1 MLAGWFK
8 DVVNESLAGK
18 YSHQMDN
25 SFRQGMSWNLSGIV
39 DSLENRV
46 IKLLQEYEILKS
58 LKIKLEDEIT
68 ILKSQQDQNIIEIDS
83 WKDECN
89 TLRIANSMLGSNKNK
104 RETKLKINEL
114 VREIDKCITQL
125 SE

>member
-1 MLAGWFK
+1 
-8 DVVNESLAGK
+8 
-18 YSHQMDN
+18 
-25 SFRQGMSWNLSGIV
+25 MSNLSGIV
-39 DSLENRV
+39 DSLESRV
-46 IKLLQEYEILKS
+46 VKLLQEYENLKR
-58 LKIKLEDEIT
+58 LKTKLEDEIT

-83 WKDECN
+83 LKDECN
-89 TLRIANSMLGSNKNK
+89 SLRIANSMLGSNKYK

>member
-1 MLAGWFK
+1 
-8 DVVNESLAGK
+8 
-18 YSHQMDN
+18 
-25 SFRQGMSWNLSGIV
+25 MSNLSEIV

-46 IKLLQEYEILKS
+46 GKLLQEHDENLKHKKS
-58 LKIKLEDEIT
+58 KLEEEIT
-68 ILKSQQDQNIIEIDS
+68 VLKAQQDQYSKEIEN
-83 WKDECN
+83 WRDECN
-89 TLRIANSMLGSNKNK
+89 TLKLANSMLGSNEYK

>member
-1 MLAGWFK
+1 
-8 DVVNESLAGK
+8 
-18 YSHQMDN
+18 
-25 SFRQGMSWNLSGIV
+25 MSNLSEIV

-46 IKLLQEYEILKS
+46 GKLLQEHENLKNKKS
-58 LKIKLEDEIT
+58 KLEEEIT
-68 ILKSQQDQNIIEIDS
+68 VLISQQDQYSKEIEN
-83 WKDECN
+83 WREECN
-89 TLRIANSMLGSNKNK
+89 ALKLSNSMLGSNEYK

>member
-1 MLAGWFK
+1 
-8 DVVNESLAGK
+8 
-18 YSHQMDN
+18 
-25 SFRQGMSWNLSGIV
+25 MSNLSEIV
-39 DSLENRV
+39 DSLENKV
-46 IKLLQEYEILKS
+46 VKLLQEHEILKR
-58 LKIKLEDEIT
+58 LKVKLDEEIT
-68 ILKSQQDQNIIEIDS
+68 ILKSKQDRYLKDIDA

-89 TLRIANSMLGSNKNK
+89 TLKIANSMLGSNNHK

>member
-1 MLAGWFK
+1 
-8 DVVNESLAGK
+8 
-18 YSHQMDN
+18 
-25 SFRQGMSWNLSGIV
+25 MSNLSEIV
-39 DSLENRV
+39 DSLENKV
-46 IKLLQEYEILKS
+46 VNLLQEHENLKR
-58 LKIKLEDEIT
+58 LKIKLDEEIT
-68 ILKSQQDQNIIEIDS
+68 ILKSKQDRYLKDIDA

-89 TLRIANSMLGSNKNK
+89 TLKIANSMLGSNNHK

>member
-1 MLAGWFK
+1 
-8 DVVNESLAGK
+8 
-18 YSHQMDN
+18 
-25 SFRQGMSWNLSGIV
+25 MSNLSGIV

-46 IKLLQEYEILKS
+46 IKLIQEYESLKS
-58 LKIKLEDEIT
+58 LKIELENEIT

-83 WKDECN
+83 WKDQCN

>member
-1 MLAGWFK
+1 MSKLW
-8 DVVNESLAGK
+8 ES
-18 YSHQMDN
+18 
-25 SFRQGMSWNLSGIV
+25 V
-39 DSLENRV
+39 DSLENKV
-46 IKLLQEYEILKS
+46 VKLLQEHENLKRLNVKLDEEITSLKS
-58 LKIKLEDEIT
+58 KQDRYIKD
-68 ILKSQQDQNIIEIDS
+68 IDA

-89 TLRIANSMLGSNKNK
+89 TLKIANSMLGSNNHK

>member
-1 MLAGWFK
+1 
-8 DVVNESLAGK
+8 
-18 YSHQMDN
+18 
-25 SFRQGMSWNLSGIV
+25 MSNLSEIV

-46 IKLLQEYEILKS
+46 GKLLQEHENLKS
-58 LKIKLEDEIT
+58 KKSKLEEEIT
-68 ILKSQQDQNIIEIDS
+68 VLITQQDQYSKEIEN
-83 WKDECN
+83 WREECT
-89 TLRIANSMLGSNKNK
+89 TLKLANSMLGSNKYK

>member
-1 MLAGWFK
+1 
-8 DVVNESLAGK
+8 
-18 YSHQMDN
+18 
-25 SFRQGMSWNLSGIV
+25 MSNLSEIV
-39 DSLENRV
+39 DSLENKV
-46 IKLLQEYEILKS
+46 VKLLQEHENLKR
-58 LKIKLEDEIT
+58 LKVKLDEEIT
-68 ILKSQQDQNIIEIDS
+68 ILKSKQDRYLKDIDA

-89 TLRIANSMLGSNKNK
+89 TLKIANSMLGSNKHK

>member
-1 MLAGWFK
+1 
-8 DVVNESLAGK
+8 
-18 YSHQMDN
+18 
-25 SFRQGMSWNLSGIV
+25 MSNLSGIV

-46 IKLLQEYEILKS
+46 IKLIQEYESLKI

-89 TLRIANSMLGSNKNK
+89 TLRIANSILGSNKHK

>member
-1 MLAGWFK
+1 
-8 DVVNESLAGK
+8 
-18 YSHQMDN
+18 
-25 SFRQGMSWNLSGIV
+25 MSNLSEIV

-46 IKLLQEYEILKS
+46 GKLLQEHENLKNKKS
-58 LKIKLEDEIT
+58 KLEEEIT
-68 ILKSQQDQNIIEIDS
+68 VLMTQQDQFNKEIDN
-83 WKDECN
+83 WREECN
-89 TLRIANSMLGSNKNK
+89 TLKLANSMLGSNEYK